1 MPGLSENSS
10 KMSWNTAYA
19 KTPKSLLGG
28 MLGLVHNVPVS
39 VAEFGV

>member
-1 MPGLSENSS
+1 MPGLPENSS
-10 KMSWNTAYA
+10 KILWIIAYA
-19 KTPKSLLGG
+19 KIPKSLLGG